1 MWQMGSKSSDRNIGQ
16 LPMYAPTRW
25 GAAPVL
31 GHAGQDRQLP
41 AGVSVNPVTQDA
53 SCPLDWRLF
62 VPQAWDEDVTAAPLA
77 AWHLPER
84 VHHRPKRS

>member
-1 MWQMGSKSSDRNIGQ
+1 
-16 LPMYAPTRW
+16 
-25 GAAPVL
+25 
-31 GHAGQDRQLP
+31 
-41 AGVSVNPVTQDA
+41 
-53 SCPLDWRLF
+53 LDWRLF